1 MTRGAVAAVDLGAS
15 SGRVVLGRI
24 DDGTVRLDILERFP
38 NAPVR
43 VWEGS
48 GTGLHW
54 SLLELYR
61 PILQGLRRAVAVEP
75 ELRSIGVD
83 SWGLDYGILR
93 DGALLGDPYSY
104 RDERTAKGVRAT
116 HELVAP
122 EELYAISGLQFMPI
136 NSIYQFTADRLA
148 DRLRP
153 GDIALLIPDLIGYWL
168 TGAVL
173 AERTNASTTGLLD
186 VHTRAWSTDLAR
198 RIDLPASLLPPIVDP
213 GTEVGGLLPA
223 VQDEVGAALPVVTVG
238 SHDTASAV
246 VGVPAVDD
254 DFAYIS
260 CGTWALVGV
269 EVEAPVLG
277 EPARLANFT
286 NEAGVD
292 GRTRF
297 LQNITGL
304 WLQSE
309 SIRTWEREGQEID
322 LPALL
327 RAAEALPSGS
337 VFDANDPR
345 LLAPG
350 DMPARIAQ
358 CCREAGQPVP
368 QTPAEFVRAINESL
382 AEAFAVAVRT
392 AAELSGKDVT
402 VIHVVGG
409 GSQNALLCRL
419 TADRSG
425 MPVVAGPVEATAFGN
440 VLSQAR
446 TAGLV
451 TGGLDALRAVIARS
465 TSLRRYEPGRGA
477 AR

>member
-1 MTRGAVAAVDLGAS
+1 MTGGAVAAVDLGAS

-24 DDGTVRLDILERFP
+24 DDGTVRLEILERFP
-38 NAPVR
+38 NTPVR

-48 GTGLHW
+48 ATGLHW
-54 SLLELYR
+54 NLLELYR
-61 PILQGLRRAVAVEP
+61 PILQGLRRALAVEP
-75 ELRSIGVD
+75 GVRSIGVD

-93 DGALLGDPYSY
+93 DGALLGNPYSY
-104 RDERTAKGVRAT
+104 RDERTAEGVRAT

-122 EELYAISGLQFMPI
+122 EELHAISGLQFMPI
-136 NSIYQFTADRLA
+136 NTVYQFTADRLA
-148 DRLRP
+148 DRLRS
-153 GDIALLIPDLIGYWL
+153 GDTALLIPDLIGYWL
-168 TGAVL
+168 TGEAV

-186 VHTRAWSTDLAR
+186 VHTRTWSAGLADR
-198 RIDLPASLLPPIVDP
+198 LGLPAGLLPALVGP
-213 GTEVGGLLPA
+213 GTEVGAVLPPVA
-223 VQDEVGAALPVVTVG
+223 AEVGASVPIVTVG

-246 VGVPAVDD
+246 AGVPALDD
-254 DFAYIS
+254 DYAYIS

-269 EVEAPVLG
+269 ELDGPVLDDA
-277 EPARLANFT
+277 ARLANFT
-286 NEAGVD
+286 NELGLD
-292 GRTRF
+292 GRIRF

-309 SIRTWEREGQEID
+309 SIRTWEREGREID

-327 RAAEALPSGS
+327 EAAEALDTGA

-345 LLAPG
+345 LLPPG

-358 CCREAGQPVP
+358 CCLEAGQRVP
-368 QTPAEFVRAINESL
+368 RSPAEFVRAINESL
-382 AEAFAVAVRT
+382 AEAFAMAVRT
-392 AAELSGKDVT
+392 AAELSGKDVK

-425 MPVVAGPVEATAFGN
+425 LPVVAGPVEATAFGN
-440 VLSQAR
+440 VMSQAR

-451 TGGLDALRAVIARS
+451 AGGLDALRAMVARS
-465 TSLRRYEPGRGA
+465 VSLRRFEPGSGA
-477 AR
+477 R